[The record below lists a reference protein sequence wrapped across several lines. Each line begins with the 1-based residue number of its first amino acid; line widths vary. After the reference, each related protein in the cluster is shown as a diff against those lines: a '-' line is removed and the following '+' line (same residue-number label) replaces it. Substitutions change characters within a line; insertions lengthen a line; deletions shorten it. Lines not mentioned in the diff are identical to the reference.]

1 MCSAPSYSAPAP
13 PPQQES
19 PPPAPAMPPMPEQA
33 DQLPP
38 SVATSAGDDDKVR
51 LKKRSSKR
59 LALQQQSKGPD
70 QLRIA
75 LNPEVAGG
83 LPGNTVGVSGKK
95 KSKSLNIPT

>member
-13 PPQQES
+13 PPQQEM
-19 PPPAPAMPPMPEQA
+19 PPPAPPMPPMPEA
-33 DQLPP
+33 PDQLPP

-51 LKKRSSKR
+51 LKKRASKR
-59 LALQQQSKGPD
+59 TALQQQSQGPD

-83 LPGNTVGVSGKK
+83 LPGNALATGGKK
-95 KSKSLNIPT
+95 KSKALNIPT